1 MAKQAIGVIGAGTMG
16 SGIAQLAAQCGYDV
30 IIRDVKEALVAE
42 GLTRIEE
49 NLAEAAQRD
58 IIDNAEA
65 TFERVSGT
73 TDIGVV
79 TDEPTFIIEAVP
91 EEITLKKSVFEE
103 LDENAGPDTV
113 LASNTSSISVT
124 EIASATDSPERVI
137 GTHFFNPPVKMELL
151 ELVTGHHTSDDTV
164 DRAEALA
171 EDLGRTSI
179 LVDDFPGFA
188 TSRLG
193 VVLGMEA
200 ARMVE
205 QGVASAEDIDTGM
218 KLGYNF
224 PMGPLELGDY
234 NGWDVR
240 MEIGETLADEL
251 GRDVFKPPTIVRQM
265 VRAGDLG
272 KKTGQGFYN
281 WEDDQ

>member
-1 MAKQAIGVIGAGTMG
+1 MAERAIGVIGAGTMG
-16 SGIAQLAAQCGYDV
+16 SGIAQLAAQNDFDV
-30 IIRDVKEALVAE
+30 VLRDVEQDLVDE
-42 GLTRIEE
+42 GLARIEE
-49 NLAEAAQRD
+49 NLAEAEERE
-58 IIDNAEA
+58 IIEDADA
-65 TFERVSGT
+65 AFAHVTGT
-73 TDIGVV
+73 TDVDEV

-91 EEITLKKSVFEE
+91 EQVELKKQVFEE
-103 LDENAGPDTV
+103 LDAKTDTDTI
-113 LASNTSSISVT
+113 LGSNTSSLPVT
-124 EIASATDSPERVI
+124 EIASATEHPERVI

-151 ELVTGHHTSDDTV
+151 ELITGHHTNDATV

-171 EDLGRTSI
+171 EDIGRTSI

-193 VVLGMEA
+193 VILGMEA

-240 MEIGETLADEL
+240 KEIGEALAEEL
-251 GRDVFKPPTIVRQM
+251 GRPVFKPPTIVNQM

-272 KKTGQGFYN
+272 VKTGQGFYN
-281 WEDDQ
+281 WEDDE

>member
-1 MAKQAIGVIGAGTMG
+1 MAEQAVGVIGAGTMG
-16 SGIAQLAAQCGYDV
+16 SGIAQLAAQSGYDV
-30 IIRDVKEALVAE
+30 VLRDVERDLVDE
-42 GLTRIEE
+42 GLARIEE
-49 NLAEAAQRD
+49 NLLEAEERD
-58 IIDNAEA
+58 IIDDAA
-65 TFERVSGT
+65 GTFARVSGT
-73 TDIGVV
+73 TDIDAV

-91 EEITLKKSVFEE
+91 EDMELKKKVFAE
-103 LDENAGPDTV
+103 LDEKTGTDTV
-113 LASNTSSISVT
+113 LGSNTSSLPIT
-124 EIASATDSPERVI
+124 EIASATESPERVI

-151 ELVTGHHTSDDTV
+151 ELITGHHTDDATV
-164 DRAEALA
+164 ERTEQLA

-193 VVLGMEA
+193 VILGMEA
-200 ARMVE
+200 ARMVQ
-205 QGVASAEDIDTGM
+205 QGVASPEDIDTGM

-240 MEIGETLADEL
+240 MEIGEALAEEL
-251 GRDVFKPPTIVRQM
+251 GRDAFRPPTIVKQM

-272 KKTGQGFYN
+272 VKTGQGFYD
-281 WEDDQ
+281 WEDDE

>member
-1 MAKQAIGVIGAGTMG
+1 MAEQAIGVIGAGTMG
-16 SGIAQLAAQCGYDV
+16 SGIAQLAAQHGFDV
-30 IIRDVKEALVAE
+30 VMRDVEQNLVNE
-42 GLTRIEE
+42 GLARIEE
-49 NLAEAAQRD
+49 NLAEAEERG
-58 IIDNAEA
+58 IIEDTNT

-73 TDIGVV
+73 TNIDVV

-91 EEITLKKSVFEE
+91 EDMDLKKSVFED
-103 LDENAGPDTV
+103 LDERTDTDTV
-113 LASNTSSISVT
+113 LGSNTSSLPVT
-124 EIASATDSPERVI
+124 EIASVTDNPERVI

-151 ELVTGHHTSDDTV
+151 ELITGHHTTEKTV
-164 DRAEALA
+164 ERAEQFA
-171 EDLGRTSI
+171 EDIGRTDI

-193 VVLGMEA
+193 VILGMEA
-200 ARMVE
+200 ARMVQE
-205 QGVASAEDIDTGM
+205 GVASAEDIDTGM

-240 MEIGETLADEL
+240 QEIGEELADEL
-251 GRDVFKPPTIVRQM
+251 GRSVFKPPTIVRQM

-272 KKTGQGFYN
+272 VKTGQGFYN
-281 WEDDQ
+281 WEDDE

>member
-1 MAKQAIGVIGAGTMG
+1 MAEQAIGVIGAGTMG
-16 SGIAQLAAQCGYDV
+16 SGIAQLAAHNGYDV
-30 IIRDVKEALVAE
+30 IIRDVERNLVDE
-42 GLTRIEE
+42 GLTRMRGNLDEAEE
-49 NLAEAAQRD
+49 RD
-58 IIDNAEA
+58 IIDDADA
-65 TFERVSGT
+65 AFDRVSGT
-73 TDIGVV
+73 TDIDVV

-91 EEITLKKSVFEE
+91 EDVELKKNVFEE
-103 LDENAGPDTV
+103 LDATAGMDTI
-113 LASNTSSISVT
+113 LGSNTSSLPVT
-124 EIASATDSPERVI
+124 EIASATENPERVI

-151 ELVTGHHTSDDTV
+151 ELITGHHTNDETV
-164 DRAEALA
+164 DRAEELA
-171 EDLGRTSI
+171 EGLGRTSI

-193 VVLGMEA
+193 VILGMEA
-200 ARMVE
+200 ARMVQ

-240 MEIGETLADEL
+240 MEIGEALAEEL

-272 KKTGQGFYN
+272 VKTGQGFYD

>member
-1 MAKQAIGVIGAGTMG
+1 MG
-16 SGIAQLAAQCGYDV
+16 SGIAQLAAQNGYDV
-30 IIRDVKEALVAE
+30 IIRDIEQDLVDE
-42 GLTRIEE
+42 GLNRIRED
-49 NLAEAAQRD
+49 LAEAEDRD
-58 IIDNAEA
+58 IIDDAEA
-65 TFERVSGT
+65 TFAHVSGT
-73 TDIGVV
+73 TDIETV
-79 TDEPTFIIEAVP
+79 TDEPTFVIEAVP
-91 EEITLKKSVFEE
+91 EKADLKKSVFEE
-103 LDENAGPDTV
+103 LDEHAGPDTV
-113 LASNTSSISVT
+113 LGSNTSSLPVT
-124 EIASATDSPERVI
+124 EIASATESPERVI

-151 ELVTGHHTSDDTV
+151 ELITGHHTDDETV
-164 DRAEALA
+164 ARAEELA
-171 EDLGRTSI
+171 EGLGRTSI

-193 VVLGMEA
+193 VILGMEA

-240 MEIGETLADEL
+240 MEIGEALADEL
-251 GRDVFKPPTIVRQM
+251 GRDAFKPPTIVRQM

-272 KKTGQGFYN
+272 VKTGQGFYN
-281 WEDDQ
+281 WEDDE

>member
-1 MAKQAIGVIGAGTMG
+1 MAEQAIGVIGAGTMG
-16 SGIAQLAAQCGYDV
+16 SGIAQLAAQNGYDV
-30 IIRDVKEALVAE
+30 IIRDVERNLVDE
-42 GLTRIEE
+42 GLTRMRGNLDEAEE
-49 NLAEAAQRD
+49 RD
-58 IIDNAEA
+58 IIDDADA
-65 TFERVSGT
+65 AFDRVSGT
-73 TDIGVV
+73 TDIDVV

-91 EEITLKKSVFEE
+91 EDVELKKNVFEE
-103 LDENAGPDTV
+103 LDATAGMDTI
-113 LASNTSSISVT
+113 LGSNTSSLPVT
-124 EIASATDSPERVI
+124 EIASATENPERVI

-151 ELVTGHHTSDDTV
+151 ELITGHHTNDETV
-164 DRAEALA
+164 DRAEELA
-171 EDLGRTSI
+171 EGLGRTSI

-193 VVLGMEA
+193 VILGMEA
-200 ARMVE
+200 ARMVQ

-240 MEIGETLADEL
+240 MEIGEALAEEL

-272 KKTGQGFYN
+272 VKTGQGFYD

>member
-1 MAKQAIGVIGAGTMG
+1 MAEQAIGVIGAGTMG
-16 SGIAQLAAQCGYDV
+16 SGIAQLAAQNGYDV
-30 IIRDVKEALVAE
+30 IIRDVERNLVDE
-42 GLTRIEE
+42 GLTRMRGNLDEAEE
-49 NLAEAAQRD
+49 RD
-58 IIDNAEA
+58 IIDDADA
-65 TFERVSGT
+65 AFDRVSGT
-73 TDIGVV
+73 TDIDVV

-91 EEITLKKSVFEE
+91 EDVDLKKNVFSE
-103 LDENAGPDTV
+103 LDANAGPDTV
-113 LASNTSSISVT
+113 LGSNTSSLPVT

-151 ELVTGHHTSDDTV
+151 ELITGHHTNDETV
-164 DRAEALA
+164 DRAEELA
-171 EDLGRTSI
+171 EGLGRTSI

-193 VVLGMEA
+193 VILGMEA
-200 ARMVE
+200 ARMVQ

-240 MEIGETLADEL
+240 MEIGEALAEEL

-272 KKTGQGFYN
+272 VKTGQGFYD